1 MRKEKVVFV
10 KNLRKEENPHI
21 FELPIEF
28 YAQKKVFV
36 YLFIISI
43 ISTIGLL
50 VRVFLDFEVL
60 DIKNTIMLLPM
71 IVMMIIGFFT
81 FKIVFNKLPSIIL
94 EYDSIY
100 LLNVFSGEYEQI
112 EFDKVSKIQAIY
124 LGEEN
129 CVLALFDK
137 FGIRPF
143 SEDATWQHRL
153 RVHYINDKE
162 VGVLQSFDIIR
173 QVFTNYKNNT
183 HNPIILRNIN

>member
-1 MRKEKVVFV
+1 MRKEKIVFV
-10 KNLRKEENPHI
+10 KNLRKEENPYI

-100 LLNVFSGEYEQI
+100 LLNVFYSEYEQI
-112 EFDKVSKIQAIY
+112 EFDKVSKMQAIY

-173 QVFTNYKNNT
+173 QAFTNYKNNT

>member
-10 KNLRKEENPHI
+10 KNLRKEENPYI

>member
-10 KNLRKEENPHI
+10 KNLRKEENPYI

-173 QVFTNYKNNT
+173 QAFTNYKNNT

>member
-10 KNLRKEENPHI
+10 KNLRKEENPYI

-50 VRVFLDFEVL
+50 VRVFLNFEVL

-173 QVFTNYKNNT
+173 QAFTNYKNNT